1 MPGMHDDHNDHK
13 RDEELGERL
22 LGELRAHGITYLS
35 GGHEA
40 MAAASAHPMPDAE
53 LLRAL
58 ARYPESRVRNAVIGL
73 LLLYP
78 ELAGAIPDALR
89 AADEPT
95 AESLATLALAAL
107 YMSRLWRTRLRLAL
121 GRAPEL
127 PADLLAP
134 LIAARGLPS
143 PDEMYGELGLRALA
157 EFERIR
163 RGVRYNFLS
172 DWQNQV
178 EQLIAHERLRQ
189 RAEKR
194 AQASA

>member
-1 MPGMHDDHNDHK
+1 MPGEHDDHNDHK

-143 PDEMYGELGLRALA
+143 PDEMYGELGLRAL
-157 EFERIR
+157 EQFEQAR
-163 RGVRYNFLS
+163 RGLPLNFIG
-172 DWQNQV
+172 DWQNQIDH
-178 EQLIAHERLRQ
+178 LIAQELRRGISERE
-189 RAEKR
+189 RA
-194 AQASA
+194 AG